1 MFAIKLSCP
10 FFTEGN
16 EKREVTSMLRQKYVA
31 HQLKIVMNKVNR
43 YAEASMPPEVKEEV
57 TERQGRV
64 LGYLH
69 RNQDQ
74 DIFQK
79 DVEAAFCITRS
90 TASKML
96 SAMEESGLITRSGV
110 TGDARLKK
118 LALTE
123 KALVHIQLLQTGM
136 QGFEQTLT
144 RGMTEEDKDTLLRL
158 LGMIEHN
165 VETAWSSLQNG
176 KE

>member
-1 MFAIKLSCP
+1 
-10 FFTEGN
+10 
-16 EKREVTSMLRQKYVA
+16 MLRQKYVA

-43 YAEASMPPEVKEEV
+43 YADASMPPEVKEEV

-118 LALTE
+118 LVLTE
-123 KALVHIQLLQTGM
+123 EGLRISGEVLQMLHKINDLMIQGLSQEEITCLSNLLS
-136 QGFEQTLT
+136 
-144 RGMTEEDKDTLLRL
+144 K
-158 LGMIEHN
+158 
-165 VETAWSSLQNG
+165 VEKNISQR
-176 KE
+176 

>member
-1 MFAIKLSCP
+1 
-10 FFTEGN
+10 
-16 EKREVTSMLRQKYVA
+16 MLRQKFVA

-43 YAEASMPPEVKEEV
+43 YAEASMPLEVKEEV

-64 LGYLH
+64 LGYLD
-69 RNQDQ
+69 RNQDR

-79 DVEAAFCITRS
+79 DVESAFCITRS

-96 SAMEESGLITRSGV
+96 SAMEQSGLITRSGV

-123 KALVHIQLLQTGM
+123 KALAHIQLLRSGM
-136 QGFEQTLT
+136 QDLEQTLT
-144 RGMTEEDKDTLLRL
+144 RGMTEEDKEAFLRL
-158 LGMIEHN
+158 LGMVERN
-165 VETAWSSLQNG
+165 VEAAGVSLQNR